1 MPGSL
6 VGVLMVAASLVDIR
20 YDAVAFVKLLFAPG
34 SSQCV
39 LVRGRW
45 NSLSHHLIIGLMIW
59 LLRPSRTGVSCRS
72 LHLHL
77 SQSLLLMLLIW
88 TEKDAK
94 FDATDFIGEPIQ
106 VNILGLLSFAFGMAT
121 G

>member
-20 YDAVAFVKLLFAPG
+20 YDAVAFIKLLFAPG

-59 LLRPSRTGVSCRS
+59 LLRPSRTGVSCWP
-72 LHLHL
+72 LHLIL
-77 SQSLLLMLLIW
+77 SLLLMLLIW
-88 TEKDAK
+88 TEKDTE

-106 VNILGLLSFAFGMAT
+106 VNILGLLPFAFGLTA